1 MGLAGLLRVGDDR
14 VGDAPTG
21 RAEADAVAPGLRAEA
36 DAVAPELR
44 LGLRPGCDCEPSHDV
59 LF

>member
-14 VGDAPTG
+14 VGDRVGDAPTG
-21 RAEADAVAPGLRAEA
+21 RAEA

-44 LGLRPGCDCEPSHDV
+44 LGLRPGCDCDPSHDV